1 MDELKFVLILSFWF
15 SLGVGKSSL
24 IKRYICDMNPTEI
37 APTIGASFST
47 FKIKLE
53 EGKVKMQVILRKTMR
68 HHCVYYLYNLIL
80 FHFIS
85 LFGPQIWDT
94 GRYFMTGFKFRF
106 LYHIMFW
113 ILSKYK
119 RMMSYF
125 NSIIRLSFHVIL
137 NVDFTFIWNSWT
149 RKVSCNDADVLSKRK
164 CRVTGFWSN

>member
-68 HHCVYYLYNLIL
+68 PHCVYYLYNLIL
-80 FHFIS
+80 FRFIS
-85 LFGPQIWDT
+85 LFDRRFGILVGILWLVLNLDFYIILCFKYSANINVWCHILTQLFD
-94 GRYFMTGFKFRF
+94 YLFM
-106 LYHIMFW
+106 
-113 ILSKYK
+113 
-119 RMMSYF
+119 
-125 NSIIRLSFHVIL
+125 SF
-137 NVDFTFIWNSWT
+137 
-149 RKVSCNDADVLSKRK
+149 
-164 CRVTGFWSN
+164 